1 MTWAERLRASW
12 NGDVA
17 GGDVRA
23 LLAASGSLDLLREQL
38 ADRRLSAQIDHIGE
52 EWHIPATLA
61 PLALPLWLGDSLVT
75 LARGLCDAEAD
86 AHPDRPN
93 SLSAASHDLAVAA
106 LRPIDTIV
114 AEALASAADVSRP
127 PWLTAVV
134 MVGPRGEVASLSLPA
149 PIPPGYINGLLT
161 AGERLHGAA
170 GLLLSELTTLLQPSS
185 PPAWLKTGIQHVKG
199 NLAASGA
206 RLAMLRTRL
215 NMLLP
220 DPQHV
225 PPGLGHDTLAPLCHE
240 LWEVLNAALVG
251 GQLLS
256 DPRLMPGAHATP
268 PRPAPAAP
276 SPPPHPT
283 AAAPRPVAP
292 SPVVAAARPPAPP
305 PTPRPPTRAERARD
319 LPDIQTL
326 PIAGPRDRQPSYDPA
341 HRESPRPASE
351 PQPLP
356 DIGGEAPPA
365 GPVPGKA
372 ARPLP
377 SIEGPAHRDG
387 QEVRELPK
395 IGPE

>member
-1 MTWAERLRASW
+1 MTWTERLRASW
-12 NGDVA
+12 SGDVA

-52 EWHIPATLA
+52 EWRVPAAVA
-61 PLALPLWLGDSLVT
+61 PLALPLWLGDGLVT
-75 LARGLCDAEAD
+75 LARSLCDAEAD
-86 AHPDRPN
+86 AHPERPN

-114 AEALASAADVSRP
+114 AEASASAADAARP

-149 PIPPGYINGLLT
+149 PIPPGYINGLVT

-170 GLLLSELTTLLQPSS
+170 GLLLAELTTLLQPSS
-185 PPAWLKTGIQHVKG
+185 PPAWLTTGIQHVKG

-240 LWEVLNAALVG
+240 LWDVLNAALVG
-251 GQLLS
+251 GQVLS

-268 PRPAPAAP
+268 PVRPAPAAP
-276 SPPPHPT
+276 AAAPHPT
-283 AAAPRPVAP
+283 AAPHPAAP
-292 SPVVAAARPPAPP
+292 SPVVAPARPPTPP
-305 PTPRPPTRAERARD
+305 PAPRVERARD
-319 LPDIQTL
+319 LPNIQTL
-326 PIAGPRDRQPSYDPA
+326 PAAGPRDRQPAYDPV
-341 HRESPRPASE
+341 HRTSLRRESE

-356 DIGGEAPPA
+356 EIGGEAPAA
-365 GPVPGKA
+365 GPAPGKT

-377 SIEGPAHRDG
+377 PIEPPAHRDD
-387 QEVRELPK
+387 QEVRELPQ